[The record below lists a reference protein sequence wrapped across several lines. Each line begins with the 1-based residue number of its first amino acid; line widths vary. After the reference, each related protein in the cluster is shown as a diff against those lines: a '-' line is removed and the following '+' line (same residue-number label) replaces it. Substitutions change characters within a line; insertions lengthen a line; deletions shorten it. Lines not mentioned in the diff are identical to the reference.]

1 MKNINKESLERYK
14 NYMEEKKVLS
24 GTVRL
29 VKFDEELNSD
39 ILIIILEDGG
49 EVIMKREDIDIRQTN
64 RSLTPYLFK
73 KIEFILTDII
83 ESEENEV
90 KMLASRKEIK
100 EKDRD
105 LLIKKLE
112 EGEEFEAKV
121 VHLEKF
127 GAYLEINETTVT
139 IRNTEFSDDYT
150 NVSDIYKVD
159 DVIKVK
165 LFKVNSN
172 KRIYVEAVEKYKSN
186 AIIDMDSF
194 TTGSVVIGSVRTIR
208 TDDCFVCIAPNL
220 DVLSPIPTF
229 SDYELVEGDKVS
241 LLIKKVETKQDPNS
255 EKLIYRIKGKIIR
268 ILTEDIK

>member
-105 LLIKKLE
+105 QLIKKLE

-241 LLIKKVETKQDPNS
+241 LLIKKVETKQDSNS

>member
-29 VKFDEELNSD
+29 VKFNEELNSD

-49 EVIMKREDIDIRQTN
+49 EVIIKREDIDIRQTK

-73 KIEFILTDII
+73 KIEFIIIDII
-83 ESEENEV
+83 ESGENEV
-90 KMLASRKEIK
+90 KILASRKEIK
-100 EKDRD
+100 EKHKDQ
-105 LLIKKLE
+105 LIKKLE

-121 VHLEKF
+121 VHLEKY
-127 GAYLEINETTVT
+127 GAYLEINEIGVT

-150 NVSDIYKVD
+150 NVSDIYKVN

>member
-29 VKFDEELNSD
+29 VKFNEELNSD

-49 EVIMKREDIDIRQTN
+49 EVIIKREDIDIRQTK

-73 KIEFILTDII
+73 KIEFIIIDII
-83 ESEENEV
+83 ESGENEV
-90 KMLASRKEIK
+90 KILASRKEIK
-100 EKDRD
+100 EKHKDQ
-105 LLIKKLE
+105 LIKKLE

-121 VHLEKF
+121 VHLEKY
-127 GAYLEINETTVT
+127 GAYLEINEIGVT

-150 NVSDIYKVD
+150 NVSDIYKLN